1 MNRTTTLSCLA
12 LVTAL
17 LSACAVNNQSTGT
30 RGLGLT
36 YQSAIKPMNDG
47 SFFVEAEAAPLA
59 GRQSGADAVVT
70 EQATNFCDH
79 KKQKMVVVK
88 KDFDSNLLVN
98 GVVRLNFR
106 CE

>member
-1 MNRTTTLSCLA
+1 MKRITTFSSLA

-36 YQSAIKPMNDG
+36 YQSAIKPVSDG

-70 EQATNFCDH
+70 EQATNFCELRQ
-79 KKQKMVVVK
+79 KKMTVVK

-106 CE
+106 CQ